1 MAMLDFIGKWKDKIA
16 EYADARIQVVKLE
29 LVERVSK
36 VLSFFTFIIACFLLV
51 LPMLLFM
58 SMATAE
64 FFADLMGSRSGGYYL
79 ITGIYLVLLSALYI
93 YRKSFIRKF
102 TDLFVKVMTDSDDDD
117 EQPDSK

>member
-1 MAMLDFIGKWKDKIA
+1 MLEFIGKWRDKIA
-16 EYADARIQVVKLE
+16 DYIDARVQVVKLE

-36 VLSFFTFIIACFLLV
+36 VLSFFTFVIACFLLV

-79 ITGIYLVLLSALYI
+79 ITGIYVALLSILYI

-102 TDLFVKVMTDSDDDD
+102 TDLFVKVMTDNDDD